1 MKPGPEG
8 ATDGAHGTG
17 KWRVMVERRLI
28 WLAGIIL
35 VWGAA
40 IFYKLISLQ
49 VVHHQQYVAAAR
61 RSQEKVDEI
70 PAPRG
75 SIFDRS
81 GAPLALSVPIESVHI
96 NPLKAPLRAASEILS
111 LVLHLDR
118 DELYGRMQAAFD
130 SHRGYLMV
138 KRKVSFEEAQ
148 SLRTMRSNGL
158 DWIDI
163 DEESQRH
170 YPNGPL
176 AAHVLGGVDFE
187 EKGNGGVEKALDNE
201 LRGVPGRE
209 RVLMDVKHRGLDSQL
224 SSEPKPGVSI
234 TLTIDERLQ
243 FVVERDLAVQVAAK
257 HASSGS
263 VVVMNPQNGD
273 ILALASY
280 PTYDPNIP
288 PHAGEDPGARANHA
302 ISVPFEPGS
311 VFKVITLSAALETT
325 SLRPASMIDCGRG
338 AITLFGRTIHEA
350 HGGYGVISMADV
362 LQHSSN
368 VGAIRIGMQVG
379 PDHMF
384 DYVRRF
390 GFGQKTDVS
399 LPGESRGRLRPLKI
413 WGKTSLAS
421 IAMGQ
426 EVSVTTLQLAQAA
439 SIVANGGLLVRPR
452 LVLKRGNGA
461 AESIAPP
468 VRVISPETA
477 ITMRQMM
484 ERVVLP
490 GGTGWPEARLD
501 GYSVGGKTGSAQIF
515 DFDTKH
521 YTHNYNGSFMGFA
534 PLNNPAIVVVVSLN
548 GTHGSGGYGGRAAA
562 PVFHTVAQEALR
574 VLDVPRDL
582 PDDPP
587 ATAATPPKPADE
599 DDDVA
604 IADLSGGPNILQDAE
619 DDEPKQGPRQAPGN
633 GGTGPANAPVL
644 TAAVANPGPLVPDFK
659 GKSMRAVLAEASAR
673 GLIVLPD
680 GSGVAR
686 VQYPPAG
693 STLHRGE
700 RIRVRFAR

>member
-1 MKPGPEG
+1 
-8 ATDGAHGTG
+8 
-17 KWRVMVERRLI
+17 MVERRLI

-40 IFYKLISLQ
+40 IFFKLISLQ

-111 LVLHLDR
+111 LVLHMDR

-130 SHRGYLMV
+130 NRRGYLMV

-148 SLRTMRSNGL
+148 SLRTMRTNGL

-170 YPNGPL
+170 YPNGML

-187 EKGNGGVEKALDNE
+187 EKGNGGVEKALDSE

-224 SSEPKPGVSI
+224 AAEPKPGVSI

-243 FVVERDLAVQVAAK
+243 FVAERELAVQVAAK

-280 PTYDPNIP
+280 PTYDPNLP
-288 PHAGEDPGARANHA
+288 PHEGEDPAARANHA

-362 LQHSSN
+362 LKHSSN

-390 GFGQKTDVS
+390 GFGQRTGIS

-452 LVLKRGNGA
+452 LVLKRGNETTESGA
-461 AESIAPP
+461 PQP

-521 YTHNYNGSFMGFA
+521 YTHSYNGSFVGFA

-587 ATAATPPKPADE
+587 ATTVTAQKPAAGD

-604 IADLSGGPNILQDAE
+604 IADLSEGPNILEDAE
-619 DDEPKQGPRQAPGN
+619 DDEQKPGP
-633 GGTGPANAPVL
+633 GTGGQALANGAVL
-644 TAAVANPGPLVPDFK
+644 TAGVANAGPLVPDFK

-673 GLIVLPD
+673 GLTVLPD